1 MKASAFVEDNF
12 GESLDTVK
20 ESTCP
25 YGECV
30 DQSAMMAAQAVANVT
45 EESNADIR
53 AERAADMVGDA
64 LDSFYMDDQAVEFAN
79 TFSEEAS
86 SAWGI
91 DTDALDKV
99 INAQSSDNIEDGIEA
114 AVKEES

>member
-1 MKASAFVEDNF
+1 M
-12 GESLDTVK
+12 VK

-30 DQSAMMAAQAVANVT
+30 DQSAMMAAEAVANVT

-64 LDSFYMDDQAVEFAN
+64 LDSFYMNEGAVSFAN
-79 TFSEEAS
+79 TVTEEAGDAFDFDS
-86 SAWGI
+86 
-91 DTDALDKV
+91 DALNMV
-99 INAQSSDNIEDGIEA
+99 INA
-114 AVKEES
+114 

>member
-1 MKASAFVEDNF
+1 MKASAYLEDNF

-30 DQSAMMAAQAVANVT
+30 DQSAMVAAEAVANVT

-53 AERAADMVGDA
+53 VNRAADMVGDA
-64 LDSFYMDDQAVEFAN
+64 LDSFYMNDEAV
-79 TFSEEAS
+79 
-86 SAWGI
+86 
-91 DTDALDKV
+91 
-99 INAQSSDNIEDGIEA
+99 
-114 AVKEES
+114 

>member
-1 MKASAFVEDNF
+1 LVDEVSAYVENNF
-12 GESLDTVK
+12 GDSFDMVK

-30 DQSAMMAAQAVANVT
+30 DQSAMIAAEAVANVT

-64 LDSFYMDDQAVEFAN
+64 LDSFYMNEGAVSFAN
-79 TFSEEAS
+79 TVTEEAGDAFDFDS
-86 SAWGI
+86 
-91 DTDALDKV
+91 DALNMV
-99 INAQSSDNIEDGIEA
+99 INA
-114 AVKEES
+114 